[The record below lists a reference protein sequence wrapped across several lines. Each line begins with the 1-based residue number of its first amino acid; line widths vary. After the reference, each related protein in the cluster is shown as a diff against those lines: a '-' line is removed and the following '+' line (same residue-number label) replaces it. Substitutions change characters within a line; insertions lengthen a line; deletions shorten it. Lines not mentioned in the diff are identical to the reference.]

1 MGLWAAD
8 GGSGVGPAQSLKN
21 SGTFQLERIKKT
33 REQRPEVV
41 VVAHE
46 KTAREDCGTMPGE
59 SFSWT
64 RHAES
69 EILPR
74 ITKFK
79 TLARVVQAVAAGLDE
94 GRTKNL
100 EVMNAFFHQF
110 YRVLE
115 ETSKDENHNMN
126 WAYPMLNIK
135 DPFAP
140 RPRTGWASMERNALT
155 LYHRE
160 EHTMEQVRKQYSG
173 SQASGGGSGKGAG
186 GGGSSGDSANAE
198 QIKKLVAAEVKRR
211 KGEGKDAKGGPKGGG
226 RGAQGGGAAAAEV
239 Y

>member
-1 MGLWAAD
+1 M
-8 GGSGVGPAQSLKN
+8 
-21 SGTFQLERIKKT
+21 
-33 REQRPEVV
+33 
-41 VVAHE
+41 
-46 KTAREDCGTMPGE
+46 
-59 SFSWT
+59 
-64 RHAES
+64 
-69 EILPR
+69 
-74 ITKFK
+74 
-79 TLARVVQAVAAGLDE
+79 VQAVAAGLDE

-173 SQASGGGSGKGAG
+173 SQASGGGAGKGEG
-186 GGGSSGDSANAE
+186 GGGKNGDGAMAE
-198 QIKKLVAAEVKRR
+198 QVKRMVAAELKRK
-211 KGEGKDAKGGPKGGG
+211 KGEGKDTKGAAKGGG
-226 RGAQGGGAAAAEV
+226 RGAQGGGAAAQEG